1 MLAGSLLNVSQ
12 QRAQVA
18 KKGQR
23 HPGSCRKLCGQQ
35 EQGGDRPAVLSS
47 GEAAPRALCSAF
59 GPSIRERHRG
69 AGARAGQQS
78 CEGSAV

>member
-1 MLAGSLLNVSQ
+1 MSQ

-23 HPGSCRKLCGQQ
+23 HPGSCRKLRGQQ

-47 GEAAPRALCSAF
+47 GLTQTVYQP
-59 GPSIRERHRG
+59 
-69 AGARAGQQS
+69 
-78 CEGSAV
+78 